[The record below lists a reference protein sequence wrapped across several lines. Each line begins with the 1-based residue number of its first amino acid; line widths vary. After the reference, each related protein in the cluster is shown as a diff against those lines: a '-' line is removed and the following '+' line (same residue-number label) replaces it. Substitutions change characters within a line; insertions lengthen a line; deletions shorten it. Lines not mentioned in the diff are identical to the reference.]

1 MGQQCLP
8 SFPVKADNITFQ
20 FIVRNLTKELR
31 QRHDV
36 LLTVTQWRNGYL
48 EIVQTVQQV
57 LTKTLLIDRLFQILV
72 GSGND
77 TDVKTLIRSVT
88 YRAVSPFLYGTQK
101 HLLGFRCEITHFVQ
115 KQRTTFRFMEISF
128 LGTVRTGECAFDMSE
143 ECRRRKL
150 FGE

>member
-1 MGQQCLP
+1 MFFRDKSCLRLQHRTHDFLPKFTDISRPSMGQQCLP

-20 FIVRNLTKELR
+20 FIVRNLAEELR

-36 LLTVTQWRNGYL
+36 LLTVTQRRNGYL

-77 TDVKTLIRSVT
+77 T
-88 YRAVSPFLYGTQK
+88 
-101 HLLGFRCEITHFVQ
+101 
-115 KQRTTFRFMEISF
+115 
-128 LGTVRTGECAFDMSE
+128 E
-143 ECRRRKL
+143 ENDEQ
-150 FGE
+150 G